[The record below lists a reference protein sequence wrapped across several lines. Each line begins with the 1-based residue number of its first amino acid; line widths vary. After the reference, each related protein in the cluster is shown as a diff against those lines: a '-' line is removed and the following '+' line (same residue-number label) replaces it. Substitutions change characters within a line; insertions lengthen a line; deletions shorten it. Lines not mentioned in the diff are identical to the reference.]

1 MSSARGGAPMSDINT
16 INTKVKIGLEIHQQL
31 DTKKLFCNCPSSL
44 SDGLSSTFERF
55 LRVTESE
62 TGEVDRAALYEY
74 EKGRKY
80 VYQCPEKSSCL
91 VEMDEEPPHEVNKE
105 ALEIALTIARMLNAR
120 VVDVICFMRKI
131 VIDGSNTSGFQRTA
145 LIATE
150 GKIDGVGIATMCL
163 EEDSARKVKETNSY
177 VCYNIDRL
185 GVPLIEI
192 ATKPEIKSP
201 EEAQEIALKIGM
213 TLRRAKVKRGLGTIR
228 QDLNISTSGMDK
240 VEIKGVQK
248 LSQIAKVLSNEI
260 ERQKNLLKIKNEL
273 EKRVKNNLL
282 FEVVD
287 LTKILESSESN
298 LISKGSGEGKGCFA
312 LPLKG
317 FKGLLSKGGEFR
329 IAKELMS
336 YAGIKGMLHGDE
348 LPGYGINGE
357 KVDEIRNVLNLGDK
371 DSFIIIIEKRERAEK
386 ILKKVFERAL
396 LCFDG
401 VVGEVRKSLGNGY
414 TEYMRPMPGSARM
427 YPETDVPHI
436 PIDREYLANLKLPET
451 VEERIGKLKALGA
464 NDQQCQELLSN
475 GYDKIFEDIARKFH
489 EPKVILRV
497 LNNTIPELEDMGCD
511 SSLITPKVLTEV
523 FNEYKKGN
531 FGKEA
536 ISQILRV
543 VCEKRT
549 NVSETIE
556 SLGLRKVDVKEIKD
570 FIAKLVEENEKT
582 VKERGERSFKV
593 LMGSVMG
600 KYRGRVDGALLSK
613 LLSDKIKEV
622 LNK

>member
-1 MSSARGGAPMSDINT
+1 MSDI
-16 INTKVKIGLEIHQQL
+16 KVKIGLEIHQQL

-44 SDGLSSTFERF
+44 SDGVSFTFERF

-62 TGEVDRAALYEY
+62 TGEIDRAALYEY
-74 EKGRKY
+74 EKGKKY
-80 VYQCPEKSSCL
+80 VYQCPEKNSCL
-91 VEMDEEPPHEVNKE
+91 VEMDEEPPHEVKKE
-105 ALEIALTIARMLNAR
+105 ALEIALTIAKMLNAK

-163 EEDSARKVKETNSY
+163 EEDSARKVKEEERS

-192 ATKPEIKSP
+192 ATKPEIRSP
-201 EEAQEIALKIGM
+201 EEAQEMALKIGM
-213 TLRRAKVKRGLGTIR
+213 TIRRAKVKRGLGTIR
-228 QDLNISTSGMDK
+228 QDLNISICGMGK
-240 VEIKGVQK
+240 VEIKGAQK
-248 LSQIAKVLSNEI
+248 LNQIAYVLRNEI

-273 EKRVKNNLL
+273 ENRVKKNDLE
-282 FEVVD
+282 FKVID
-287 LTKILESSESN
+287 LTGIFESSESN
-298 LISKGSGEGKGCFA
+298 LISKGLKGGKSCFA

-317 FKGLLSKGGEFR
+317 FEGLLSKGGEFR
-329 IAKELMS
+329 IAKEFMS

-348 LPGYGINGE
+348 LPGYGIDDK

-371 DSFIIIIEKRERAEK
+371 DNFIIIIEKRERAEK